1 MDVDIDVEEN
11 VDLQDFAFV
20 GEDIETEEI
29 RDLDNPGAVEFDDIL
44 PNQFDDEIDDFYAAE
59 HFQPIDQDQFDLMS
73 RNKRP
78 DFQF

>member
-44 PNQFDDEIDDFYAAE
+44 PNQFDDETC
-59 HFQPIDQDQFDLMS
+59 
-73 RNKRP
+73 
-78 DFQF
+78 